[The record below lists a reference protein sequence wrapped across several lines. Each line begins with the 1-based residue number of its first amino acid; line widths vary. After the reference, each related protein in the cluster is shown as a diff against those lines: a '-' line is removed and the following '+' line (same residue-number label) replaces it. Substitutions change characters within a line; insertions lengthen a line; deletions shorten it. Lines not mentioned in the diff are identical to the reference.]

1 MSFGYTLWFAFF
13 GLIIGRVPGAITGAV
28 IGFILDNLRYSQRKR
43 ATPEAGGFVGPLFT
57 LLGAVAKSDGR
68 VSEAEIAVAERLMTR
83 MGLTAEQRKQAAASF
98 NVGKQPEF
106 DVTDTINAL
115 RGWAGVRRDHAFP
128 VLDVVMETVLAEGQ
142 PAPEKMA
149 ILRQLAFA
157 LRVSDMELM
166 ALLAMKGY
174 VWNTGGAHGYARGPA
189 WGASG
194 RGQGGYV
201 PPQRNTQGPNPY
213 TVLGVDPG
221 ADQRTVKRA
230 YRKLISEHHPDRL
243 GDLPE
248 DMRRQAESRASEI
261 NAAYDRVKEL
271 RGWP

>member
-1 MSFGYTLWFAFF
+1 VSFTYTLWLAFF
-13 GLIIGRVPGAITGAV
+13 GMLVGRVPGAIMGAV
-28 IGFILDNLRYSQRKR
+28 LGFVLDSLRHSQRQH
-43 ATPEAGGFVGPLFT
+43 AVPEAGGFVGPLFT
-57 LLGAVAKSDGR
+57 LLGAVAKADGR

-83 MGLTAEQRKQAAASF
+83 MGLTGEQRKRAVASF

-106 DVTDTINAL
+106 DVTRTIDAL
-115 RGWAGVRRDHAFP
+115 RRWAGMRRDHAFP
-128 VLDVVMETVLAEGQ
+128 VLDVVIETVLAEGH
-142 PAPEKMA
+142 PPPEKMA

-174 VWNTGGAHGYARGPA
+174 AWNAGAGAHGH
-189 WGASG
+189 G
-194 RGQGGYV
+194 RGQTYGWARGNGYV
-201 PPQRNTQGPNPY
+201 PPQRNTQGPDPY
-213 TVLGVDPG
+213 VVLGIDRQ
-221 ADQRTVKRA
+221 ADERTVKHA

-261 NAAYDRVKEL
+261 NAAYDRIKEL
-271 RGWP
+271 RGFK